1 MTEAKVALAGDPGV
15 RMGALLADDRV
26 EEIHGHGEVCYRLV
40 SGEVA
45 TAPSPPAVLTA
56 VQRLVG
62 AAGGQANRSVSGE
75 VSKPWW

>member
-1 MTEAKVALAGDPGV
+1 MARAGDRGV
-15 RMGALLADDRV
+15 RRAALLANDRV
-26 EEIHGHGEVCYRLV
+26 EEIYGQGEVSYRLA
-40 SGEVA
+40 SGEAV
-45 TAPSPPAVLTA
+45 TAPSAPAVLTA